1 MWSCVVVGI
10 IMSALFLIFMDP
22 IIGIIGASAETWDL
36 RKHILQLYVIQ
47 VHLFLLQTVSQI
59 FFNILRAEGQ
69 SGKAMMGQVLG
80 NLTNI
85 VLDPIM
91 ILTLGWNISGAAIA
105 RESDGRGLFY
115 AVTECDK

>member
-1 MWSCVVVGI
+1 
-10 IMSALFLIFMDP
+10 MSALFLIFMDP

-59 FFNILRAEGQ
+59 FFVQRDK

-105 RESDGRGLFY
+105 RESDGSGLFY

>member
-47 VHLFLLQTVSQI
+47 VHLFLLQTVSQ
-59 FFNILRAEGQ
+59 NILRAEGQ
-69 SGKAMMGQVLG
+69 SG
-80 NLTNI
+80 
-85 VLDPIM
+85 
-91 ILTLGWNISGAAIA
+91 
-105 RESDGRGLFY
+105 
-115 AVTECDK
+115 